1 VSFSVDFRVSAGCA
15 APDGT
20 AVDVGLA
27 DAEFDS
33 RRESMAAVCQSVRLT
48 ADLTMHV
55 PRNTAGNLD
64 SGAEDVVTGIDD
76 VAGVEA
82 VDVTGLEPRLN
93 DLRIDA
99 TVTVDVTVD
108 DAEPETAARE
118 VLADG
123 FGVECVDRVQVQ
135 RADADQNQVVQEY
148 G

>member
-1 VSFSVDFRVSAGCA
+1 MGCV

-20 AVDVGLA
+20 AVDVGPA

-33 RRESMAAVCQSVRLT
+33 RRESMAAICQSVRLE

-108 DAEPETAARE
+108 DADPEAAGRE

-123 FGVECVDRVQVQ
+123 FGVERVERVQVE
-135 RADADQNQVVQEY
+135 RANAEQNQVVQEY

>member
-1 VSFSVDFRVSAGCA
+1 MGCV

-33 RRESMAAVCQSVRLT
+33 RRESMAAVCQPVRIQ
-48 ADLTMHV
+48 ADLTMNV

-76 VAGVEA
+76 VASVEA

-108 DAEPETAARE
+108 DADPERAGRE
-118 VLADG
+118 ALANG
-123 FGVECVDRVQVQ
+123 FGVERVDRVQVE
-135 RADADQNQVVQEY
+135 RADADQNQAVHEY